1 MIIVYTVNL
10 GGYDQRHEYPQ
21 RYSSKESNVR
31 YLYYSDQPAPD
42 GWEWIKI
49 DSGGRRESRYMK
61 INSHLLP
68 EHDISI
74 YIDASYVIQ
83 KPLTRMLDGFF
94 ADIGLCKHK
103 DINVVKHALT
113 CIGCKLD
120 DPKEIFKQV
129 GRYLSEGMPDIEVSE
144 NSLLVRRNNGIIKVL
159 NETWWEEYSQ
169 GSQRDQLSM
178 PYAIWKSNPM
188 IQWFPFSARENKY
201 LTNWGNHNFSNK
213 WTLNK

>member
-21 RYSSKESNVR
+21 RYKIDGVR

-42 GWEWIKI
+42 GWEWIKVNK
-49 DSGGRRESRYMK
+49 GGRRESRYMK

-68 EHDISI
+68 DHDYSI
-74 YIDASYVIQ
+74 YIDASYQIQ
-83 KPLTRMLDGFF
+83 KPLNKLLEDFS

-103 DINVVKHALT
+103 DNSLVKHAMT
-113 CIGCKLD
+113 CIGCRLD

-129 GRYLSEGMPDIEVSE
+129 GRYMSENIPDIQVSE
-144 NSLLVRRNNGIIKVL
+144 NSLLVRKNNGIIKLL
-159 NETWWEEYSQ
+159 NETWWEEYST

-178 PYAIWKSNPM
+178 PYAIWKANPT

-201 LTNWGNHNFSNK
+201 LANFGNHNFSNR
-213 WTLNK
+213 WTSNK